1 MNLNYNEVPNMI
13 SGKDLDYLSDMFEWN
28 YIAMKKTNDM
38 VSKTQ
43 DEDIKK
49 ILEKGCNL
57 FDQNMKEVINILN
70 NGGKN
75 E

>member
-1 MNLNYNEVPNMI
+1 MEVPNII

-38 VSKTQ
+38 VNKTQ

>member
-1 MNLNYNEVPNMI
+1 MENYMEVPNII

-38 VSKTQ
+38 VNKTQ

-57 FDQNMKEVINILN
+57 FDQNVKEVINILN

>member
-1 MNLNYNEVPNMI
+1 MENYTEVPNII

-38 VSKTQ
+38 VNKTQ

>member
-1 MNLNYNEVPNMI
+1 MENYMEVPNII

-38 VSKTQ
+38 VNKTQ

-57 FDQNMKEVINILN
+57 FDQNMKEVINVLN
-70 NGGKN
+70 NGGNN

>member
-1 MNLNYNEVPNMI
+1 MENYMEVPNII

-38 VSKTQ
+38 VGKTQ

-49 ILEKGCNL
+49 ILENGCNL

-70 NGGKN
+70 NGGNN

>member
-1 MNLNYNEVPNMI
+1 MEVPNII

-38 VSKTQ
+38 VNKIQ

>member
-1 MNLNYNEVPNMI
+1 MENYMEVPNII

-38 VSKTQ
+38 VGKTQ

-49 ILEKGCNL
+49 ILENGCNL
-57 FDQNMKEVINILN
+57 FDQNILN
-70 NGGKN
+70 
-75 E
+75 

>member
-1 MNLNYNEVPNMI
+1 MENYMEVPNII

-38 VSKTQ
+38 VNKTQ

-49 ILEKGCNL
+49 ILEKGCSL

>member
-1 MNLNYNEVPNMI
+1 MEVPNII

-38 VSKTQ
+38 VNKTQ

-49 ILEKGCNL
+49 ILEKGCSL

>member
-1 MNLNYNEVPNMI
+1 MEVPDII

-38 VSKTQ
+38 VNKTQ

-57 FDQNMKEVINILN
+57 FEQNMKEVINILN

>member
-1 MNLNYNEVPNMI
+1 MENYMEVPNI
-13 SGKDLDYLSDMFEWN
+13 VSGKDLDYLSDMFEWN
-28 YIAMKKTNDM
+28 YTAMKKTNDM
-38 VSKTQ
+38 VNKTQ

-70 NGGKN
+70 NGGNN

>member
-1 MNLNYNEVPNMI
+1 MENYMEVPNII

-38 VSKTQ
+38 VNKTQ

-49 ILEKGCNL
+49 ILENGCNL

-70 NGGKN
+70 NGGNN

>member
-1 MNLNYNEVPNMI
+1 MENYMEVPNII

-38 VSKTQ
+38 VNKTQ

>member
-1 MNLNYNEVPNMI
+1 MEQVPTII
-13 SGKDLDYLSDMFEWN
+13 STKDLSYLSDMFEWN

-38 VSKTQ
+38 VNKTQ

>member
-1 MNLNYNEVPNMI
+1 MENYMEVPNII

-38 VSKTQ
+38 VGKVQ

-57 FDQNMKEVINILN
+57 FDQNMKEVINVLN
-70 NGGKN
+70 NGGNN

>member
-1 MNLNYNEVPNMI
+1 MENYNQVPNI
-13 SGKDLDYLSDMFEWN
+13 ITGKDLDYLSDMFEWN

-38 VSKTQ
+38 VNKTQ